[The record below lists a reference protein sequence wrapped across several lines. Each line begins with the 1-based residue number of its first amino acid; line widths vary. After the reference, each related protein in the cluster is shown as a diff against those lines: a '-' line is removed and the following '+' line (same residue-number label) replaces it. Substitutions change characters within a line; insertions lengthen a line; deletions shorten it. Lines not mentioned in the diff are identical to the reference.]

1 MKKTMITICVLILFS
16 ISCLGI
22 SEASDKTNDSRSAI
36 QRSNT
41 AGDTAKPTYT
51 EYTYG
56 HFKYR
61 VTENDEIVITNF
73 GHDLDGP
80 WNKLVIPNKID
91 GKKVVGADKD
101 IFYNP
106 NWIDKDS
113 VSIIVCSDYMRCVDM
128 SSFNEVGELTS
139 IKLGKYTKRF
149 NVLGY
154 NFDGDRL
161 LIGDYKIRIASDAKY
176 LKVVK
181 GALYSKDGSVLYRAP
196 FTTRGH
202 GEDYV
207 GYKALKNT
215 KRIAKHAFSAT
226 PYRSLKLGRKI
237 TKIDRGVIQ
246 WSHINK
252 IKVPAKLYKKYMKIL
267 GRSGVTK
274 KYRKDFYIKIVK
286 Y

>member
-1 MKKTMITICVLILFS
+1 MKKTMITICVLIMFS

-22 SEASDKTNDSRSAI
+22 TEASDKTNDSRSAI
-36 QRSNT
+36 QRNSTGVN
-41 AGDTAKPTYT
+41 TAKPTYT

-91 GKKVVGADKD
+91 GKKVVGADKA

-128 SSFNEVGELTS
+128 SSFEDVDELTK
-139 IKLGKYTKRF
+139 IKLGKYTKKF

-154 NFDGDRL
+154 NYGG
-161 LIGDYKIRIASDAKY
+161 LICGYSIRISSDAKY
-176 LKVVK
+176 LKVVR

-196 FTTRGH
+196 NTPRGH
-202 GEDYV
+202 GGDHV

-215 KRIAKHAFSAT
+215 KRIAKYAFSGT
-226 PYRSLKLGRKI
+226 TYRSLKLGRKI

-246 WSHINK
+246 RSGIDK
-252 IKVPAKLYKKYMKIL
+252 IKVPAKLYKKYMRIL
-267 GRSGVTK
+267 EKSGMTK
-274 KYRKDFYIKIVK
+274 KRIKKFYIKIVK